1 MTQTSGIE
9 PIKSIEGT
17 EHQSLD
23 LFAAAQQWSER
34 PRFHL
39 PLKDSPDTTYQ
50 TVYWK
55 DYARDTE
62 KLANFLTSIVPIG
75 GKVAMLG
82 QTSYPWIVAYSA
94 IQTVRGVVV
103 PIYLASKGDLIGYF
117 LEHSESTA
125 LCCDLAFLDT
135 LRPLSLAQVA
145 QIIVLDA
152 NTEQLPK
159 DFPIPLT
166 AYAEALAHTPQ
177 TSDMGKAR
185 LAEAQS
191 SDLATIIYTSG
202 TTGLPKGVMLSHANL
217 AASSTDWIQLNGP
230 HIPEQA
236 VDLHWLPLS
245 HAFGIGAIMLGNKL
259 GWQSYFAS
267 PKNVMDTFDHIKP
280 HTFLSVPAYWEKLYL
295 KVQEHGGH
303 QAAFDQ
309 VTGGRLCFGLSGGA
323 GLKKE
328 IKQGFYDL
336 GLLLIEG
343 YGLTECSPTL
353 TMNRYDRFNFDSVG
367 VPYPSVEIKLA
378 EDGEILAK
386 GPNVF
391 VGYYKN
397 EAATQETFDPEG
409 WFKTGD
415 VGRWTEDGFLQIIDR
430 KKEILVT
437 SGGKNIP
444 PQNIER
450 CFQDNPY
457 IQHLIVYGDGKK
469 YLTAMA
475 TLEEVAVRKT
485 LADHQTPWE
494 QLVNSETVKTL
505 IDTQIQQVNNELAS
519 FETLKKVWINPQPLS
534 IEDDLLTSS
543 LKPRRKAIYTR
554 YAEPLEALYR

>member
-1 MTQTSGIE
+1 MTQK
-9 PIKSIEGT
+9 PGT

-23 LFAAAQQWSER
+23 LFTAAQQWSEL
-34 PRFHL
+34 PRFYL
-39 PLKDSPDTTYQ
+39 PEEESAETAYQ
-50 TVYWK
+50 TIYWK
-55 DYARDTE
+55 AYAQDTE
-62 KLANFLTSIVPIG
+62 KLADFLAPIVPVG

-82 QTSYPWIVAYSA
+82 QTSYHWIVAYSA

-103 PIYLASKGDLIGYF
+103 PIYPASKGDLISYF
-117 LEHSESTA
+117 LDHSESTV

-135 LRPLSLAQVA
+135 LRALNLAQVE

-152 NTEQLPK
+152 NADQLPK

-166 AYAEALAHTPQ
+166 AYSEALMQ
-177 TSDMGKAR
+177 TDVMGKGKAR
-185 LAEAQS
+185 LSEAES

-217 AASSTDWIQLNGP
+217 AASSKDWIQLNSP

-267 PKNVMDTFDHIKP
+267 PKNVMDKFDSIQP

-295 KVQEHGGH
+295 KVQEHGGD

-353 TMNRYDRFNFDSVG
+353 TMNRHDRFNFDSVG

-386 GPNVF
+386 GPNIF

-397 EAATQETFDPEG
+397 EEATQDTFDDEG

-415 VGRWTEDGFLQIIDR
+415 VGRWTEDSFLQIIDR

-469 YLTAMA
+469 YLTAMV
-475 TLEEVAVRKT
+475 TLEESAVRKT
-485 LADHQTPWE
+485 LKNNETPWE
-494 QLVNSETVKTL
+494 QLVHSEEVKIL
-505 IDTQIQQVNNELAS
+505 VDTQIQQVNGELAS
-519 FETLKKVWINPQPLS
+519 FETLKKVWINPNILT